1 MVNGWIECPITDVL
15 KPDGIK
21 IGPFGSQ
28 LKKEMLLDDG
38 KYKVYGQENVYSHDF
53 TLGSRFLSEER
64 YDKLNSCEIV
74 PGDFLM
80 SAMGTIGKCAI
91 VPRGI
96 IKGIMDSHLIRL
108 RFDTGRINPLYV
120 LQLFSDN
127 YTYLKEQV
135 QRLSVGGIMDGLSVG
150 IVSRLTVRFP
160 ESRKEQ
166 ERIVKSLSGMDELI
180 AQSELEVHKWQA
192 VKQGC
197 LQRMFP
203 QKGQAEPEMRLP
215 GFTGAWAQRQLGE
228 VFVKS
233 GSGGTPL
240 ASQREYYGG
249 GIPFLS
255 ISDIDGR
262 GITRTAKT
270 LTKAGLDSSAAWVVP
285 AGAVSLAMYASVG
298 KVGILGMD
306 SATSQAFYNMV
317 FDDDALRDF
326 VYYRLVKADLEQE
339 WEPFI
344 STGTQRNLNA
354 QKVKNFPI
362 QFPTQREEIRV
373 IGLFFRKLDD
383 FVACR
388 QRQVEKYRNLK
399 QGMMEELLS
408 GHTRL
413 TEGDDA
419 Q

>member
-1 MVNGWIECPITDVL
+1 
-15 KPDGIK
+15 
-21 IGPFGSQ
+21 
-28 LKKEMLLDDG
+28 
-38 KYKVYGQENVYSHDF
+38 
-53 TLGSRFLSEER
+53 
-64 YDKLNSCEIV
+64 
-74 PGDFLM
+74 
-80 SAMGTIGKCAI
+80 
-91 VPRGI
+91 
-96 IKGIMDSHLIRL
+96 
-108 RFDTGRINPLYV
+108 
-120 LQLFSDN
+120 
-127 YTYLKEQV
+127 
-135 QRLSVGGIMDGLSVG
+135 MDGLSVG